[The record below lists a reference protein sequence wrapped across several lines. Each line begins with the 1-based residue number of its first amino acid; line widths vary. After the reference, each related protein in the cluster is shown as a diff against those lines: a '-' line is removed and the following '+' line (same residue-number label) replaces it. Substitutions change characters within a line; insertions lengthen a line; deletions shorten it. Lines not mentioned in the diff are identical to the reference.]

1 MFKDNFRSFD
11 TIRLSEDTYV
21 CRVCGRTDED
31 KLHFEKCEKCE
42 RYACDACGLF
52 YYKSDEELQGKLK
65 DGITD
70 GMRSIFGIEFFNN
83 LNEFNYNYVA
93 LDTKHL
99 AIVIRMLFQYC
110 KYMKKDPKER
120 IMYILRNLEDI
131 VIGSNVVFVMIPRK
145 FCCLTCYRTMNPSI
159 YMHVNDLIN
168 ELWFNHK
175 DLYDKLINDKE
186 TYGSAD

>member
-11 TIRLSEDTYV
+11 IIRLSEDVCV

-31 KLHFEKCEKCE
+31 KSHFEKCEKCE

-52 YYKSDEELQGKLK
+52 YYKSDEELQGKLN

-83 LNEFNYNYVA
+83 LNDFNYNYIA
-93 LDTKHL
+93 LKTKHL

-110 KYMKKDPKER
+110 KYMEKDPKEY
-120 IMYILRNLEDI
+120 IMYILRNLEDFI
-131 VIGSNVVFVMIPRK
+131 IGSRIVSFMIPQK
-145 FCCLTCYRTMNPSI
+145 
-159 YMHVNDLIN
+159 
-168 ELWFNHK
+168 
-175 DLYDKLINDKE
+175 
-186 TYGSAD
+186 